1 MRQQKKE
8 RPEAATS
15 KRSVQ
20 GLAPENNSMVIV
32 ACFARNCKPCQRGG
46 EPPMTGWTLFFVV
59 LGVCT
64 ATNGIFRV
72 IDLIEGR

>member
-1 MRQQKKE
+1 MRRQKKNAP
-8 RPEAATS
+8 RRQP
-15 KRSVQ
+15 RSVRFR
-20 GLAPENNSMVIV
+20 AFAENNSMVIV
-32 ACFARNCKPCQRGG
+32 ACFARKCKPCQRGG

-64 ATNGIFRV
+64 ATKGVFRV